1 MADDTRPQ
9 TKRMRLRY
17 AGVCRSCR
25 TPVAAGEWA
34 EYDRASRTIRCPACT
49 AGPDA
54 GPPAE
59 TAPAETATAGPVRA
73 EQSRHPTVEPPTDRP
88 AEPGEPP
95 VELGEPPV
103 EPPAELGEP
112 PVESGVAGASAR
124 REHERRAARRQQR
137 VRDKHPQL
145 GGLILAA
152 TDEPSSTQ
160 VWATGAVGEEMLGKR
175 LDTLTDRGV
184 RVLHDRRIPGS
195 RANIDHIVLSAA
207 GVFVVDAKRYRGR
220 RPQLRVQGGILRP
233 RTETLLVGTRDCT
246 KLVDGVLK
254 QVERVRT
261 ALAPLDPL
269 GELSV
274 RGVLCFL
281 DAEWPLIGGAFSIR
295 EVDVLWPKKLVERIS
310 TGTELA
316 EARIDPLH
324 RLLATAFPLA

>member
-49 AGPDA
+49 AGPDP

-59 TAPAETATAGPVRA
+59 TAAPGPARA
-73 EQSRHPTVEPPTDRP
+73 EPSRHSTAEPPIDPP
-88 AEPGEPP
+88 AEPID
-95 VELGEPPV
+95 
-103 EPPAELGEP
+103 PPAELGELGDP

-137 VRDKHPQL
+137 VRDKHPRL
-145 GGLILAA
+145 GGLILAV

-184 RVLHDRRIPGS
+184 QVLHDRRIPGS

-220 RPQLRVQGGILRP
+220 RPRLRVQGGILRP

-254 QVERVRT
+254 QVERVRA
-261 ALAPLDPL
+261 ALAPFDPL
-269 GELSV
+269 GEIPV

-281 DAEWPLIGGAFSIR
+281 DADWPLIGGAFSIR
-295 EVDVLWPKKLVERIS
+295 EVDVLRPEKLVERIS

-316 EARIDPLH
+316 EPRIDQLH